1 MLLTVACE
9 TGRKLDAVKQWLI
22 MVGKCTAA
30 YKTLDHAKKGETK
43 NIVCCENAKEVCTN

>member
-43 NIVCCENAKEVCTN
+43 NIDCCDKRKKRLH